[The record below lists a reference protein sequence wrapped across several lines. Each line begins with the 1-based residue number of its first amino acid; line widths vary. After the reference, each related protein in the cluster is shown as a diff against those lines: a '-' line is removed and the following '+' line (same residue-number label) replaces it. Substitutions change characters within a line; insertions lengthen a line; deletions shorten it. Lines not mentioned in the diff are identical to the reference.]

1 MGDVTGS
8 SGSGS
13 GSDTDSE
20 KEMEE
25 ANKFIQEETMNLIGE
40 CINTRLPSQ
49 AKLDSLLTP
58 PPSSTPARGSQR
70 QSVTPVPCSP
80 GLGLKETVE
89 EYLAPTVK
97 NGEYVENSDK
107 EENDELDLTGID
119 DEEIDSYLMSPDEIE
134 NKTNLWMMVNAEY
147 LKEQEEKIK
156 REKEHREELIKQGI
170 DPDKKKKT
178 YKKKNKAY
186 LQTNGTALEAIEK
199 IVQEKKLSSK
209 INYDVLKNL
218 TMGLNSMKK
227 SEDDTDGKTEA
238 TESVM
243 ESSSVVSVKRGP
255 SPSLENSEATVS
267 SIINKRAR
275 VTPARKTSSSSIAS
289 PQKDVVPKSDPDQR
303 SLYDTEPIIESGP
316 VVQAD
321 PADNDEDEIS
331 DFSDEDEPMKSAAEL
346 LSQQFGVENG
356 YGEEEEYY

>member
-156 REKEHREELIKQGI
+156 REKEHREELIKNGI
-170 DPDKKKKT
+170 DPDKKKKS

-186 LQTNGTALEAIEK
+186 LQTNGTALEAIVK

-218 TMGLNSMKK
+218 TMGIGGMKK
-227 SEDDTDGKTEA
+227 SEDDKNIENIPING
-238 TESVM
+238 SVSDINC
-243 ESSSVVSVKRGP
+243 EIKRGQ
-255 SPSLENSEATVS
+255 SPVIPHEDEPVTKKPRVIAKKSTPNQQPLPTDKSEVIT
-267 SIINKRAR
+267 KL
-275 VTPARKTSSSSIAS
+275 
-289 PQKDVVPKSDPDQR
+289 DPEQR
-303 SLYDTEPIIESGP
+303 SLYDTEPIVETGP
-316 VVQAD
+316 IIQSE
-321 PADNDEDEIS
+321 PTEEDEIS
-331 DFSDEDEPMKSAAEL
+331 DFSDDDDEPMKSAAEL

-356 YGEEEEYY
+356 YGEEEEYF